1 MRPTT
6 LPMSYKFGP
15 FKRILTFLMVM
26 TGCASPQPP
35 SATLARPYDPASG
48 AAGERW
54 IAYYDEKAPIDH
66 FRGYD
71 LVVFDAEHHPDF
83 RRLQPST
90 LVLGYLSI
98 GEVHGHAPYVNELK
112 TAGAVLSKNP
122 KWDSYVVD
130 PRNKIWRKML
140 LERKIPAMVAAGFDG
155 LMLDTIDSPLNV
167 DSGKSEDEAIYTASA
182 SLIREIRKQFPTLK
196 IMLNRGF
203 ELLGPVGGDI
213 DYVLA
218 ESTFSKYEAG
228 KRPAVWDH
236 SAQRPIVEMLR
247 RAKIKNPNLKIYT
260 LDYWDMDDVQGVQ
273 FVYQVQRMRGF
284 IPYVASPD
292 LRTTHA
298 EPALPLPDPRSL
310 RG

>member
-1 MRPTT
+1 
-6 LPMSYKFGP
+6 MSYKFGP

-26 TGCASPQPP
+26 TGCASPPP
-35 SATLARPYDPASG
+35 SATLTRPYDADTAST
-48 AAGERW
+48 GERW

-66 FRGYD
+66 FSDYD
-71 LVVFDAEHHPDF
+71 LVVFDTEHHPDF
-83 RRLQPST
+83 QRLQPKT
-90 LVLGYLSI
+90 MVLGYLSI
-98 GEVHGHAPYVNELK
+98 GEVHGHSPYVNELK
-112 TAGAVLSKNP
+112 AAGAILSKNP

-130 PRNKIWRKML
+130 PRNKKWRDIL
-140 LERKIPAMVAAGFDG
+140 LKQKIPAILAAGFDG

-167 DSGKSEDEAIYTASA
+167 DSGTHEEEAIYVASA
-182 SLIREIRKQFPTLK
+182 SLIRDIRTQFPTMKL
-196 IMLNRGF
+196 MLNRGF
-203 ELLGPVGGDI
+203 ELLGPVGKDI

-218 ESTFSKYEAG
+218 ESTFSKYDAG
-228 KRPAVWDH
+228 KRPTIWDH

-273 FVYQVQRMRGF
+273 FVYQVQRLRGF

-298 EPALPLPDPRSL
+298 EPTPPVPDSRSL